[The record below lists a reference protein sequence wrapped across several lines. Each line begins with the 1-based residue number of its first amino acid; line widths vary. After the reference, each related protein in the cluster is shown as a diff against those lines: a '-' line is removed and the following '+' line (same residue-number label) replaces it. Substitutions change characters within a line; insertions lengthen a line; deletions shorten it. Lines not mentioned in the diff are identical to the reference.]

1 MAMPR
6 ICLLVGATGSLSLT
20 EAVTAARQIADPVL
34 VLDRGE
40 LAASPALAEV
50 ASSLATTVA
59 VDMSDFTAVCEC
71 VAASGA
77 DAVAAFVDAY
87 CPVVDEVNAR
97 LFGRV
102 APPGRWRKDVQR
114 ELLVRHGVS
123 RITNSPVRTTA
134 ELDRATARHR
144 LPVVIKPV
152 SGVASRDV
160 WLLTSPA
167 ELAAFRAAVRLDG
180 ESVFVVEP
188 YIRGPRQ
195 ARGPH
200 RADYLSAELFVT
212 SAGTDGFLTDRPPLA
227 APCRETG
234 IIGPSTLDAAAQTAV
249 MAKARAAHQAL
260 CLGPGAYHI
269 EIKLTDAEPEVIEV
283 NGRLGGYVSRLVRLG
298 TGADL
303 ALVAIGA
310 VLDRPVLDRPML
322 DQPVLDRP
330 APFRPQWRR
339 HVAALFLQAP
349 MDAVRVAAAPG
360 RREIRRLPGVLAVD
374 HITAAGTP
382 LDWRAGT
389 GAAAVKVWL
398 AGDDDDELR
407 VAMAGCAR
415 WLTGAFDFRDARG
428 RPARDDDWLAG
439 LAKGCG

>member
-1 MAMPR
+1 MPR
-6 ICLLVGATGSLSLT
+6 ICLLVGAAGSLSLT
-20 EAVTAARQIADPVL
+20 EAVTAARPIADPVL

-50 ASSLATTVA
+50 ARSLATTVA
-59 VDMSDFTAVCEC
+59 VDMSDLAAVCEC

-77 DAVAAFVDAY
+77 EAVAAFVDAY

-102 APPGRWRKDVQR
+102 AVPGRWRKDVQR

-123 RITNSPVRTTA
+123 RITNSPVRTA
-134 ELDRATARHR
+134 EELDRAIARHG
-144 LPVVIKPV
+144 LPVVVKPV

-160 WLLTSPA
+160 WLLRHPA
-167 ELAAFRAAVRLDG
+167 ELAAVPLDG
-180 ESVFVVEP
+180 DSVFVVEP
-188 YIRGPRQ
+188 YIRGPRR

-234 IIGPSTLDAAAQTAV
+234 IIGPSTLDAAAQAAV
-249 MAKARAAHQAL
+249 LAKARAAHQAL
-260 CLGPGAYHI
+260 GLGSGAFHI

-303 ALVAIGA
+303 ASVAIA
-310 VLDRPVLDRPML
+310 AALDRPVLDR
-322 DQPVLDRP
+322 PVLDRP

-349 MDAVRVAAAPG
+349 MDAVLVAAAPG

-407 VAMAGCAR
+407 VAMASCAR
-415 WLTGAFDFRDARG
+415 WLADAFDFRDARG
-428 RPARDDDWLAG
+428 QRARDDDWLAG
-439 LAKGCG
+439 LAKAGLAKGCGG